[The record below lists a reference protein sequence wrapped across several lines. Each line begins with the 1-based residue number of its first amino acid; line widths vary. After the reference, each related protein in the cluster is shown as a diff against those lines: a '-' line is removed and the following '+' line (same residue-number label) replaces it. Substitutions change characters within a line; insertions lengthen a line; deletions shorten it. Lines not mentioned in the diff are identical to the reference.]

1 MRSWHACGTAAVDKL
16 AGRPWVAAL
25 DNATQWQWSCPQGR
39 RRGKAAG
46 LPPRARR
53 PLCQGANKW
62 GGHREMPQQWTQ
74 AVRSLARRSR
84 RVVQG
89 TMLPW
94 TSPLGRLQGCRRGQP
109 LARGAPPRPCQLL
122 GSGSGTSRR
131 QRSRRIDCR
140 YATTG
145 GQPRE
150 GLETSSLTL
159 RPWMRLW
166 GGRRPSAADESHRAT
181 VRGGSRG
188 QRWQRALRL
197 CDEAARRPLISR
209 RR

>member
-1 MRSWHACGTAAVDKL
+1 MMRSWHACGTAAVDKL

-25 DNATQWQWSCPQGR
+25 DKATQWQWSCLQGR
-39 RRGKAAG
+39 RRGRAAG

-62 GGHREMPQQWTQ
+62 GGHREMPPQWTQ
-74 AVRSLARRSR
+74 AVRSLAHRSR

-122 GSGSGTSRR
+122 GSGPGTSRR

-150 GLETSSLTL
+150 GLEASYLTL
-159 RPWMRLW
+159 PPWMRLW
-166 GGRRPSAADESHRAT
+166 GGADLLPQTSPTGRLLGGVA
-181 VRGGSRG
+181 VDRGGRG
-188 QRWQRALRL
+188 L
-197 CDEAARRPLISR
+197 CDCAMRPHDGL
-209 RR
+209 